1 MITTLVSLIL
11 LDFSLVIGEKVNVI
25 FIVVSIYSMIIC
37 LLFAKTFYWKNKLFI
52 LIHILLFIYIYD

>member
-25 FIVVSIYSMIIC
+25 FIVVPIYSRIIC

-52 LIHILLFIYIYD
+52 LIHFLLFIFRYD